1 VARQRRLTI
10 ARTSTSLALVGT
22 LLAASAS
29 TAGGQSCATRLDVAD
44 WALVRSADV
53 PGFTLRLPRAFT
65 RDSTGAGNVARVRP
79 PTAWWTDATRG
90 RVGLIRSA
98 HDSSGRAELASAG
111 GRSGYLRCEERV
123 GSAVAVIVH
132 YDVAQGSRNGPFVV
146 RARMRWP
153 DGEELDVRGDAPD
166 RDHLVQLLT
175 AVRTI
180 RRSGA

>member
-1 VARQRRLTI
+1 MR
-10 ARTSTSLALVGT
+10 ARTRASFVLVGV
-22 LLAASAS
+22 LLGAVSS
-29 TAGGQSCATRLDVAD
+29 TTAGQSCAARLDVAD

-65 RDSTGAGNVARVRP
+65 
-79 PTAWWTDATRG
+79 
-90 RVGLIRSA
+90 
-98 HDSSGRAELASAG
+98 HDSVERAELAPAG

-132 YDVAQGSRNGPFVV
+132 YDGVQGSQSGPFVV
-146 RARMRWP
+146 RARVRWP
-153 DGEELDVRGDAPD
+153 DGEELDIRGDAPD
-166 RDHLVQLLT
+166 RERLAQLLT

>member
-1 VARQRRLTI
+1 MISHKPISFVLAGLLLVA
-10 ARTSTSLALVGT
+10 ATSRVS
-22 LLAASAS
+22 
-29 TAGGQSCATRLDVAD
+29 GQSCAAAHLDVAD
-44 WALVRSADV
+44 WALVRSANV

-65 RDSTGAGNVARVRP
+65 RDSTAPAGAALTKS
-79 PTAWWTDATRG
+79 PTAWWADATRG
-90 RVGLIRSA
+90 RLGLIRSA

-123 GSAVAVIVH
+123 GSAVAIIVH
-132 YDVAQGSRNGPFVV
+132 YEAVAQGSQNGPFVV
-146 RARMRWP
+146 RARIRWP

-166 RDHLVQLLT
+166 RERLAQLLT

>member
-1 VARQRRLTI
+1 MRVL
-10 ARTSTSLALVGT
+10 LGALLVV
-22 LLAASAS
+22 AASPAR
-29 TAGGQSCATRLDVAD
+29 GQGCAVARLDVAD

-65 RDSTGAGNVARVRP
+65 RDSTPPSNAARATSR
-79 PTAWWTDATRG
+79 TAWWADATRG
-90 RVGLIRSA
+90 RLGIRSA
-98 HDSSGRAELASAG
+98 HDSSAHAELASAG

-132 YDVAQGSRNGPFVV
+132 YEAGAQGNQNGPFVV
-146 RARMRWP
+146 RARIRWA

-166 RDHLVQLLT
+166 RERLAQLLT

>member
-1 VARQRRLTI
+1 MI
-10 ARTSTSLALVGT
+10 ARTSTSLALAGV

-29 TAGGQSCATRLDVAD
+29 AAAGQSCATRLDVAD

-65 RDSTGAGNVARVRP
+65 RESTAAANVPRMPSR
-79 PTAWWTDATRG
+79 TAWWADATRG
-90 RVGLIRSA
+90 RVGLVRSA
-98 HDSSGRAELASAG
+98 HDTTARAELASAG

-146 RARMRWP
+146 RARIRWP
-153 DGEELDVRGDAPD
+153 DGEALDVRGDAPD
-166 RDHLVQLLT
+166 RERLAQLLT

>member
-1 VARQRRLTI
+1 MLLVAQ
-10 ARTSTSLALVGT
+10 AHP
-22 LLAASAS
+22 AA
-29 TAGGQSCATRLDVAD
+29 TQSCAAARLDVAD

-53 PGFTLRLPRAFT
+53 PGFTLRLPRGFS
-65 RDSTGAGNVARVRP
+65 RDSTAPAGVALTTSRAV
-79 PTAWWTDATRG
+79 WWADATRG
-90 RVGLIRSA
+90 RLGLVRSTP
-98 HDSSGRAELASAG
+98 DSSARAELASAS

-132 YDVAQGSRNGPFVV
+132 YDVAQGNRNGPFVV
-146 RARMRWP
+146 RARIRWP

-166 RDHLVQLLT
+166 RARLAQLLT

>member
-1 VARQRRLTI
+1 MILRA
-10 ARTSTSLALVGT
+10 ATSLALAGG
-22 LLAASAS
+22 LLAAPASAA
-29 TAGGQSCATRLDVAD
+29 AGQGCATRLDVAD

-65 RDSTGAGNVARVRP
+65 RDSTAAARATRLQS
-79 PTAWWTDATRG
+79 PTAWWADPTRD

-98 HDSSGRAELASAG
+98 HDTTARAELASAG
-111 GRSGYLRCEERV
+111 GRPGYLRCEERV

-132 YDVAQGSRNGPFVV
+132 YDVAQGRRNGPYVV
-146 RARMRWP
+146 HARIRWP
-153 DGEELDVRGDAPD
+153 DGEELDVHGDAPD
-166 RDHLVQLLT
+166 RERLAQLLT

>member
-1 VARQRRLTI
+1 MLSRAR
-10 ARTSTSLALVGT
+10 ASFVLASV
-22 LLAASAS
+22 LLGAVASA
-29 TAGGQSCATRLDVAD
+29 AAGQSCAARLDVAD

-65 RDSTGAGNVARVRP
+65 RDSATRASTRLTSSR
-79 PTAWWTDATRG
+79 TAWWADATRG
-90 RVGLIRSA
+90 RLGLVRSA
-98 HDSSGRAELASAG
+98 HDSAAHAELASAG

-132 YDVAQGSRNGPFVV
+132 YDGVQGSQSGPFVV
-146 RARMRWP
+146 RARIRWP
-153 DGEELDVRGDAPD
+153 DGEELDIRGDAPD
-166 RDHLVQLLT
+166 RDRLAQLLT

>member
-1 VARQRRLTI
+1 MTLRQP
-10 ARTSTSLALVGT
+10 TSLALAAV
-22 LLAASAS
+22 LLVASAS
-29 TAGGQSCATRLDVAD
+29 AVTAQSCAARLDVAD

-65 RDSTGAGNVARVRP
+65 RDSTAAASAALAKPR
-79 PTAWWTDATRG
+79 TAWWADATRG
-90 RVGLIRSA
+90 RLGLIRSA
-98 HDSSGRAELASAG
+98 HDSSARPELVSAV

-132 YDVAQGSRNGPFVV
+132 YDVAQGSQNGPFVV
-146 RARMRWP
+146 RARIRWP
-153 DGEELDVRGDAPD
+153 DGEELDIRGDAPD
-166 RDHLVQLLT
+166 RERLAQLLT

>member
-1 VARQRRLTI
+1 MTSRRH
-10 ARTSTSLALVGT
+10 TSFALVG
-22 LLAASAS
+22 LLLAAASAS
-29 TAGGQSCATRLDVAD
+29 AGGQSCAAARLDVAD
-44 WALVRSADV
+44 WALVRSANV

-65 RDSTGAGNVARVRP
+65 RDSTAAPNATRTTS
-79 PTAWWTDATRG
+79 PTAWWADATRG
-90 RVGLIRSA
+90 RLGLIRLA
-98 HDSSGRAELASAG
+98 HDTTARAELASAG

-132 YDVAQGSRNGPFVV
+132 YDAAAQGNRNGPFVV
-146 RARMRWP
+146 RARIRWP

-166 RDHLVQLLT
+166 RERLAQLLT

>member
-1 VARQRRLTI
+1 MTPRRQTLFV
-10 ARTSTSLALVGT
+10 LAGL
-22 LLAASAS
+22 LLAAGSSA
-29 TAGGQSCATRLDVAD
+29 AGQSCAAAHLDVAD
-44 WALVRSADV
+44 WALVRSANV

-65 RDSTGAGNVARVRP
+65 RDSTAAASATLAKS
-79 PTAWWTDATRG
+79 PTAWWADATRG
-90 RVGLIRSA
+90 RLGLIRSA
-98 HDSSGRAELASAG
+98 HDSSVRAELASAG

-132 YDVAQGSRNGPFVV
+132 YDAVARGSQNGPFVV
-146 RARMRWP
+146 RASIRWP

-166 RDHLVQLLT
+166 RERLAQLLT

>member
-1 VARQRRLTI
+1 MR
-10 ARTSTSLALVGT
+10 ARTRASFVLVGV
-22 LLAASAS
+22 LLGAVSS
-29 TAGGQSCATRLDVAD
+29 TTAGQSCAARLDVAD

-65 RDSTGAGNVARVRP
+65 RDSATRASTTLARSR
-79 PTAWWTDATRG
+79 TAWWADATRG
-90 RVGLIRSA
+90 RLGLTRSA
-98 HDSSGRAELASAG
+98 HDSVERAELAPAG

-132 YDVAQGSRNGPFVV
+132 YDGVQGSQSGPFVV
-146 RARMRWP
+146 RARVRWP
-153 DGEELDVRGDAPD
+153 DGEELDIRGDAPD
-166 RDHLVQLLT
+166 RERLAQLLT

>member
-1 VARQRRLTI
+1 MP
-10 ARTSTSLALVGT
+10 TSTALAGVLLVGV
-22 LLAASAS
+22 LLVGAAS
-29 TAGGQSCATRLDVAD
+29 TAAGQSCAAARLDVAD

-65 RDSTGAGNVARVRP
+65 RDSTTSSSATLTTSRA
-79 PTAWWTDATRG
+79 AWWADATRG
-90 RVGLIRSA
+90 RLGLLRTA
-98 HDSSGRAELASAG
+98 HDSSARAELASAG

-132 YDVAQGSRNGPFVV
+132 YEAVAQGNQNGPFVV
-146 RARMRWP
+146 RARIRWP

-166 RDHLVQLLT
+166 REHLAQLLT

>member
-1 VARQRRLTI
+1 VRSRI
-10 ARTSTSLALVGT
+10 APSLALAGV
-22 LLAASAS
+22 LLVATVPSAIGQTCASA
-29 TAGGQSCATRLDVAD
+29 RLDVAD
-44 WALVRSADV
+44 WALVRSADI

-65 RDSTGAGNVARVRP
+65 RDSTASPSVTLTRGG
-79 PTAWWTDATRG
+79 TAWWADATRG
-90 RVGLIRSA
+90 RLGLIRST
-98 HDSSGRAELASAG
+98 HDTSARAELASAG

-132 YDVAQGSRNGPFVV
+132 YDVAQGSQNGPFVV
-146 RARMRWP
+146 RARIRWP

-166 RDHLVQLLT
+166 REHLAQLLT

>member
-1 VARQRRLTI
+1 MRVL
-10 ARTSTSLALVGT
+10 LGALLVV
-22 LLAASAS
+22 AASPAR
-29 TAGGQSCATRLDVAD
+29 GQGCAVARLDVAD

-65 RDSTGAGNVARVRP
+65 RDSTAPSNAARATSR
-79 PTAWWTDATRG
+79 TAWWADATRG
-90 RVGLIRSA
+90 RLGIRSA
-98 HDSSGRAELASAG
+98 HDSSAHAELAAAG

-132 YDVAQGSRNGPFVV
+132 YEAGAQGNQNGPFVV
-146 RARMRWP
+146 RARIRWA

-166 RDHLVQLLT
+166 RERLAQLLT

>member
-1 VARQRRLTI
+1 MTLRQP
-10 ARTSTSLALVGT
+10 TSLALVGV
-22 LLAASAS
+22 LLVGAASPA
-29 TAGGQSCATRLDVAD
+29 TAQSCASRLDVAD

-65 RDSTGAGNVARVRP
+65 RDSTAAASAALARSRA
-79 PTAWWTDATRG
+79 AWWADATRG
-90 RVGLIRSA
+90 RLGLIRSA
-98 HDSSGRAELASAG
+98 HDSSARTELVSAV

-146 RARMRWP
+146 RARIRWP
-153 DGEELDVRGDAPD
+153 DGEELDIRGDAPD
-166 RDHLVQLLT
+166 RERLAQLLT